1 MKEIEFEEI
10 TYQLGT
16 DANDNWTILHNA
28 CQNWLWFHL
37 DNVPSPYV
45 ILTES
50 LQELKS
56 DKYSKS
62 WKNYIIKAGLIC
74 KENSKYKNGKI
85 NIIWTEVKN
94 VKQGSKPGEAIIK
107 GKIRKIRI

>member
-1 MKEIEFEEI
+1 MKEIEYEDI
-10 TYQLGT
+10 IYQLGT

-28 CQNWLWFHL
+28 KQNWLWFHL

-45 ILTES
+45 ILTGS
-50 LQELKS
+50 LKEIKL
-56 DKYSKS
+56 DKYPKS

-74 KENSKYKNGKI
+74 KENSKYKNREI

-94 VKQGSKPGEAIIK
+94 VSKGSKPGEAIIK
-107 GKIRKIRI
+107 GKIRKFTI